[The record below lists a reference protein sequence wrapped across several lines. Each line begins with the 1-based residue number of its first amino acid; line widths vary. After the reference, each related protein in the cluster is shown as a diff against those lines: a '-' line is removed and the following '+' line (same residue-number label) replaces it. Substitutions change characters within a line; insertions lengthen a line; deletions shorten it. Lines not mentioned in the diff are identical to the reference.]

1 MRGLLAWSAWTAL
14 LLGLAAAT
22 AWAAATGQPPV
33 PSAPSRPDL
42 AALPAAPARD
52 ACRTQRGAFLSAR
65 LRGASKLDVNW
76 HGAALSCDGGVR
88 PDGRGMRVSF
98 SGQDHAHR
106 VLFIFGI
113 DSAPRAGDTHNVPTN
128 VTVIFEG
135 ERRLYSTRGNDR
147 CMIDELS
154 ARSLPMQDGLRRL
167 ALRARG
173 FCIAPASALGSGAP
187 LLVSRFDF
195 NGAIFR
201 DDADRASAAPGGGA
215 HRNTQTPA
223 H

>member
-1 MRGLLAWSAWTAL
+1 M
-14 LLGLAAAT
+14 
-22 AWAAATGQPPV
+22 
-33 PSAPSRPDL
+33 
-42 AALPAAPARD
+42 
-52 ACRTQRGAFLSAR
+52 QRGAFLSAR
-65 LRGASKLDVNW
+65 LRGASKLDVDW

-98 SGQDHAHR
+98 RGQDHTHR
-106 VLFIFGI
+106 LLFIFGI
-113 DSAPRAGDTHNVPTN
+113 DAAPRAGDAHNVATN

-135 ERRLYSTRGNDR
+135 ERRFYSTRGNDR
-147 CMIDELS
+147 CTIDELS
-154 ARSLPMQDGLRRL
+154 ARSLPVQDGAHRL

-173 FCIAPASALGSGAP
+173 FCIAPASALGNGAP

-201 DDADRASAAPGGGA
+201 DDAEGVSPAPARGA
-215 HRNTQTPA
+215 HRNRQTPA